1 MPIPNL
7 NFAKI
12 VTNPTEKSW
21 SQAHHAGS
29 LFFCLSLTTEAEEE
43 QKNLAELGNNL
54 IHKLPAEFYALEE
67 KNIAEIK
74 KVISIIHEELPNTA
88 NLSLALA
95 YSKDTILYLF
105 LVGKGKI
112 ILKRD
117 NKLGTLLENK
127 ESTSSKEILSAS
139 GYLKN
144 NDLIIIETGE
154 FLDSI
159 SPKTLHKAL
168 EYTLPNEIAEAL
180 TPHLHVTKEGG
191 TTAASIIITVQGIPN
206 SFENTEDYVS
216 SLEEDERHLSM
227 SSLKELQSIK
237 EAPKEITNEELKD
250 DIKSDITPKR
260 YSSTLKSL
268 FSYILA
274 LWQRLSHKNK
284 LYGTVAIILLIV
296 LLISIYLFKTNQENE
311 HNKQLF
317 NQIYTQAKQK
327 YDEGESILSLNASL
341 ARDDFQKAKSIIKEG
356 SLKLKKGT
364 KEYEQLA
371 QLEKLI
377 DEKLT
382 DTENS
387 FRIKP
392 KEIKE
397 EDVPLLSL
405 LAKTKDALAATEDE
419 KNYYVLTDKTL
430 FAINKDTGAKKTLIT
445 NNNFWDNAL
454 GLHTFSG
461 NFYILEKGKDILK
474 FVPTTSEYVKT
485 SYFKEDT
492 PSLNNAVSFAID
504 SSIWILFADGSVN
517 KYTRGKKDVFSITGL
532 EQKLQKPSFI
542 LTAEG
547 FSSIYLIDS
556 ATGLLIKI
564 GKDGNYRASYQA
576 DILKKT
582 QFINISKDEK
592 TAFLLASGKFYS
604 LSLK

>member
-12 VTNPTEKSW
+12 VTNPTSQSW
-21 SQAHHAGS
+21 SQAHNAGS
-29 LFFCLSLTTEAEEE
+29 LFFCLSLTTDNQEE
-43 QKNLAELGNNL
+43 QKKLAELGNNL
-54 IHKLPAEFYALEE
+54 IHKLSAEFYALEE

-95 YSKDTILYLF
+95 YSKDTVLYLF

-117 NKLGTLLENK
+117 NQLGTLLENK

-180 TPHLHVTKEGG
+180 TPHLHATKEGG
-191 TTAASIIITVQGIPN
+191 TAATIIITVQGIPS

-216 SLEEDERHLSM
+216 NLEENEGNLPV
-227 SSLKELQSIK
+227 SSLKEAPSI
-237 EAPKEITNEELKD
+237 EETPQEITDEKLED
-250 DIKSDITPKR
+250 DLKSDITPKR
-260 YSSTLKSL
+260 YSITLKFLS
-268 FSYILA
+268 SHILV

-296 LLISIYLFKTNQENE
+296 LLISIYIFKTNQENA

-341 ARDDFQKAKSIIKEG
+341 AREDFQKAKSIIKEG

-382 DTENS
+382 ETENS
-387 FRIKP
+387 FRIEP

-419 KNYYVLTDKTL
+419 KNYYVLTDKAL
-430 FAINKDTGAKKTLIT
+430 SAISKDTGAKKTLIT
-445 NNNFWDNAL
+445 NNNFWDKAV
-454 GLHTFSG
+454 GVHTFSG

-474 FVPTTSEYVKT
+474 FVPTTSDYVKT

-504 SSIWILFADGSVN
+504 RSIWILFADGSVN

-556 ATGLLIKI
+556 ASGLLIKI
-564 GKDGNYRASYQA
+564 GKDGNYRASYQS

-582 QFINISKDEK
+582 QFINISKDEN
-592 TAFLLASGKFYS
+592 TAFLLVSGKFYS

>member
-1 MPIPNL
+1 MPVPNL

-12 VTNPTEKSW
+12 VTNPTNQSW

-29 LFFCLSLTTEAEEE
+29 LFFCLLLTTEDEEE

-74 KVISIIHEELPNTA
+74 KVINIIHEELPNTVH
-88 NLSLALA
+88 LSLTLA
-95 YSKDTILYLF
+95 YSKDTVLYLF
-105 LVGKGKI
+105 LVGRGKI
-112 ILKRD
+112 LLKRE

-127 ESTSSKEILSAS
+127 ESKSHREILSAS

-144 NDLIIIETGE
+144 NDLIILETGE
-154 FLDSI
+154 FLDCI
-159 SPKTLHKAL
+159 SSKTLHKAL

-180 TPHLHVTKEGG
+180 TPHLHEIKEGKA
-191 TTAASIIITVQGIPN
+191 TAAAIIINVQGIPTSLAN
-206 SFENTEDYVS
+206 IDDSTPLVSENENHLLVSSTEDS
-216 SLEEDERHLSM
+216 TEEIMDAESNDENG
-227 SSLKELQSIK
+227 
-237 EAPKEITNEELKD
+237 ADT
-250 DIKSDITPKR
+250 TPKR
-260 YSSTLKSL
+260 ESSTLKSL
-268 FSYILA
+268 YSHILV

-296 LLISIYLFKTNQENE
+296 LLISIYLFKTNQENA

-341 ARDDFQKAKSIIKEG
+341 ARDDFQKAKAIIKEG
-356 SLKLKKGT
+356 SLKLKKDT

-382 DTENS
+382 DTENT
-387 FRIKP
+387 FRIEP

-397 EDVPLLSL
+397 EDAPLLSL
-405 LAKTKDALAATEDE
+405 LLKTKGAIAATEDE
-419 KNYYVLTDKTL
+419 KNYYVLTDKAL
-430 FAINKDTGAKKTLIT
+430 FAISKDTAAKKTLIT
-445 NNNFWDNAL
+445 NNNFWDKVL

-474 FVPTTSEYVKT
+474 FVPTTSDYVKT

-492 PSLNNAVSFAID
+492 PSLNNAVSFAVD

-547 FSSIYLIDS
+547 FSSIYLVDS
-556 ATGLLIKI
+556 ATGLLVKM

-576 DILKKT
+576 DILKTT
-582 QFINISKDEK
+582 QFITISSDEK
-592 TAFLLASGKFYS
+592 TAFILASGKFYS